1 MAMSDDKDIYDD
13 DEMWGRGPSDEKE
26 IEEIREID
34 GEPEGYACQCG
45 NTNPDKFSEDM
56 KRGEVSCVEC
66 GLLVETDMIDP
77 SAPTRRFSQTDPS
90 VDNAHYGAPASNL
103 FADKGLRTTF
113 NPMEADRK
121 DRQKSFI
128 LKRINQQTVTNK
140 ERNLAVALRDI
151 ERVISRGGLSKS
163 VHQEA
168 VNVYRDAVDLQ
179 LIRGRSIEG
188 MVAASI
194 YTACRIMGVPRSL
207 DEVADLTRTGRKEI
221 ARNYNT
227 LKKNIIRL
235 KRMPPTTPDQYL
247 TRYIFALNLSLK
259 VERRAGE
266 LLKTCFDGGM
276 NQGRNPIGVVAACIY
291 IACVDCNERRTQ
303 RQIAREL
310 EITEVTIRNRYKEAM
325 AILNAEKKKDE
336 KKDEDGSE
344 SNEEN

>member
-1 MAMSDDKDIYDD
+1 MERERNIYSDSD
-13 DEMWGRGPSDEKE
+13 MWNRG
-26 IEEIREID
+26 EETAVPETREISD
-34 GEPEGYACQCG
+34 SGEPENYTCECG
-45 NTNPDKFSEDM
+45 NTNNEDFHTDDN
-56 KRGEVSCVEC
+56 KGEVSCNQC
-66 GLLVETDMIDP
+66 GTLILSNMIDP
-77 SAPTRRFSQTDPS
+77 SAPTRRFSSSDPS

-113 NPMEADRK
+113 NPMEANRK

-151 ERVISRGGLSKS
+151 ERVISRGGLTKS

-194 YTACRIMGVPRSL
+194 YTACRIRGVPRSL

-227 LKKNIIRL
+227 LKKNIVRL

-247 TRYIFALNLSLK
+247 KRYIFALNLSLK
-259 VERRAGE
+259 VQNRAND

-291 IACVDCNERRTQ
+291 IACVDCDERRTQ
-303 RQIAREL
+303 RQIARKL

-325 AILNAEKKKDE
+325 SILNAEKKKAE
-336 KKDEDGSE
+336 IENGSE
-344 SNEEN
+344 DAA